1 MPSISKE
8 VVVRTYERLV
18 SENDGKV
25 IGERVFLRETGYSHH
40 LWKGQYWRS
49 WSDFQE
55 AAGFSPNKATDKT
68 PDDVLLRSFA
78 ELALEIGR
86 IPTEPDLMIKRNND
100 QSFPSKAPFRRWGNR
115 SALLDAVAV
124 FCREKAGF
132 SLVLSML
139 REGTSKSVEQRLIK
153 NVVKEFVYL
162 LRSGKSYKIGRS
174 TDTGRRLSQLA
185 IQLPN
190 KPDTVHVIETDDP
203 EGIELYWHRRFAE
216 KRQQGEWFQLT
227 SDDIEAFKRRQYQ

>member
-1 MPSISKE
+1 
-8 VVVRTYERLV
+8 
-18 SENDGKV
+18 
-25 IGERVFLRETGYSHH
+25 
-40 LWKGQYWRS
+40 
-49 WSDFQE
+49 
-55 AAGFSPNKATDKT
+55 
-68 PDDVLLRSFA
+68 
-78 ELALEIGR
+78 
-86 IPTEPDLMIKRNND
+86 
-100 QSFPSKAPFRRWGNR
+100 
-115 SALLDAVAV
+115 LDAVAV

-153 NVVKEFVYL
+153 NVAKEFVYL